1 MSTTPTQRKLKCSFT
16 LSPESVAFVRETRQ
30 RRRASSDSE
39 VLDLL
44 LRDAMLARKQEEISA
59 AVTAYY
65 DNASEEELQEQ
76 REWAEMA
83 GPNILAGVP
92 E

>member
-1 MSTTPTQRKLKCSFT
+1 
-16 LSPESVAFVRETRQ
+16 
-30 RRRASSDSE
+30 
-39 VLDLL
+39 
-44 LRDAMLARKQEEISA
+44 MLARKQEEISA